1 MAGEDL
7 SAKEVLDM
15 VPQQE
20 PFRFIDEIL
29 ELDDEHIVATYTF
42 REDHDFYRGHF
53 PGNPITPGVIL
64 TETAAQAVVVAF
76 GIALVA
82 RESGRDEVE
91 KLLTIFT
98 DCQVD
103 FSGTVKPG
111 DRVTTTGKKKF
122 WRRKKLRAEFEMKL
136 DDGTVV
142 CSGEVSGMGVPR

>member
-1 MAGEDL
+1 MPELRLALLERALDAESVAAGRLLRSFEVFDL
-7 SAKEVLDM
+7 LGASTTQVTFAT
-15 VPQQE
+15 
-20 PFRFIDEIL
+20 FRF
-29 ELDDEHIVATYTF
+29 
-42 REDHDFYRGHF
+42 
-53 PGNPITPGVIL
+53 
-64 TETAAQAVVVAF
+64 AQAVVVAF

-82 RESGRDEVE
+82 RESGREEVE

-111 DRVTTTGKKKF
+111 DRVTTTGRKKF

>member
-1 MAGEDL
+1 M
-7 SAKEVLDM
+7 
-15 VPQQE
+15 
-20 PFRFIDEIL
+20 
-29 ELDDEHIVATYTF
+29 
-42 REDHDFYRGHF
+42 
-53 PGNPITPGVIL
+53 IL

-111 DRVTTTGKKKF
+111 QRVTTTGRKKF